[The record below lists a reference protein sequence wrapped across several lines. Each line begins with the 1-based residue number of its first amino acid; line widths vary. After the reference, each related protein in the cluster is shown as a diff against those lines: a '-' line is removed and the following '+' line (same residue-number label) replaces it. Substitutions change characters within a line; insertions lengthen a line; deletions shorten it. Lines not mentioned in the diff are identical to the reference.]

1 MADERLLPPAQA
13 VNPMAQDPNKYWED
27 GFCGG
32 SEYSGD
38 VDLDRMIYPE
48 RPAKPKEK
56 TAEQWSALFQMTP
69 EERRAH
75 DLREQDPAADPRDDR
90 EDRHYSSKM
99 PGMRLVVW
107 QRR

>member
-1 MADERLLPPAQA
+1 
-13 VNPMAQDPNKYWED
+13 MAQDPNKYWED

-75 DLREQDPAADPRDDR
+75 DLREQDAEERAHLQRDR
-90 EDRHYSSKM
+90 EFRIE
-99 PGMRLVVW
+99 PGNVTGDHPGPPRKP
-107 QRR
+107 